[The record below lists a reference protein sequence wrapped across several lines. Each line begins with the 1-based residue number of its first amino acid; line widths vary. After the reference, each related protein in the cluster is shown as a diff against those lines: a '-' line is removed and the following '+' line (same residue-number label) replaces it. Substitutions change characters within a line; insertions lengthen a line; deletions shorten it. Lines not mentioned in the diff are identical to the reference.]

1 MANEIDNIE
10 LRFLKLSDYEDLKE
24 TMVEAY
30 RTMPSSFWKEIQIK
44 TLIEKFSQ
52 GQVVLIIKNQIAG
65 CALSIIINKDDFED
79 RHTYKDIT
87 SDFTF
92 DTHTNE
98 GDTLYGIDV
107 FIKLQFRGLRLG
119 KRLYDFRKNLCEQL
133 NLSSIV
139 FGGRIPNYHK

>member
-30 RTMPSSFWKEIQIK
+30 KTMPSSFWKEIQIK

-107 FIKLQFRGLRLG
+107 FIKPQFRGLRLG